1 MTGTKVLGPCTPEL
15 EASLAERRRL
25 DQDRLDEV
33 WQGVYHMNPGPHF
46 DHGKADRAFLFAIG
60 PAVDAAGLQG
70 GTQLNIGEEDDYR
83 VPDQAYVDS
92 ETETGLYHATAALVV
107 EVLSP
112 GDESRLK
119 FGHYA
124 AHEVD
129 ELVIVDPE
137 TQQIEWYA
145 LVDGRYEATSR
156 SEVLGVDTATVVDAM
171 RW

>member
-15 EASLAERRRL
+15 EASLSERRRL

-33 WQGVYHMNPGPHF
+33 WQGQYHLNPGPHF
-46 DHGKADRAFLFAIG
+46 DHAQASRAFLFAIG
-60 PAVDAAGLQG
+60 PWVDAVGLAG
-70 GTQLNIGEEDDYR
+70 GTEANIGERDDYR
-83 VPDQAYVDS
+83 VADQVYLDGAS
-92 ETETGLYHATAALVV
+92 ALYLPTAAIVV

-112 GDESRLK
+112 GDESRRK

-124 AHEVD
+124 AHDVD

-137 TQQIEWYA
+137 TKQVEWYG
-145 LVDGRYEATSR
+145 LVDRAYEPTTYSD
-156 SEVLGVDTATVVDAM
+156 VLGVDAATVVDAM

>member
-25 DQDRLDEV
+25 GQDRLDEV
-33 WQGVYHMNPGPHF
+33 WQGEYHMNPGPHF
-46 DHGKADRAFLFAIG
+46 RHGRAAVSFLFATEGVIES
-60 PAVDAAGLQG
+60 AGLRAAVEA
-70 GTQLNIGEEDDYR
+70 NIGEPDDYR
-83 VPDQAYVDS
+83 VGDVVVARGHPDD
-92 ETETGLYHATAALVV
+92 LYLDTAALVV

-124 AHEVD
+124 DHHVD
-129 ELVIVDPE
+129 EFVIVDPE
-137 TQQIEWYA
+137 TETVEWYL
-145 LVDGRYEATSR
+145 LVDGVYELTTHSD
-156 SEVLGVDTATVVDAM
+156 VLGVATATVVDAI